1 MLKSLRNLWSSDID
15 ITIIMWEIWESWQ
28 SKNTFESCSTLCTM
42 LGWFKKIIIVRGKWN
57 TFAHWFQIFLFFFL
71 ALMVDFSF
79 PIKVFKNR
87 MGDPWMKKSEKN
99 RFLCLIPQKNRLEKC
114 RLKVKS
120 VFKNIDFCGSYGLKS
135 TEK

>member
-57 TFAHWFQIFLFFFL
+57 TFAHWFQIFFSGTYGWFL
-71 ALMVDFSF
+71 ISDQSFQKSKGGPLDEKNLKKIDFYVWYLKRTALKNVDW
-79 PIKVFKNR
+79 K
-87 MGDPWMKKSEKN
+87 WN
-99 RFLCLIPQKNRLEKC
+99 RFLKILIFVE
-114 RLKVKS
+114 VM
-120 VFKNIDFCGSYGLKS
+120 D
-135 TEK
+135 